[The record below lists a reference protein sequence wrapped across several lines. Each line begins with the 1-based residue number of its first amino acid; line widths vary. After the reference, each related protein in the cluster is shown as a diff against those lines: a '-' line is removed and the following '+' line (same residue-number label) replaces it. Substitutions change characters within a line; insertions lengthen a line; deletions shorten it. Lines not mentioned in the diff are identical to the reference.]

1 VPGLRRRT
9 LVGRLTAMR
18 WLLAVTS
25 LEAVCAI
32 TIRLPLLSGGH
43 QLSTWHRAGLLVAV
57 AVVPVLVHAAWR
69 VERQQGRHDAGGRIR
84 GHSGAGRAIGPE
96 RALTVA
102 AARTKIR
109 IEAMLAQ
116 RLLLTAFQPIR
127 DLKTGDVVGVEAL
140 TRFIAEPG
148 TTPDVWFADAASV
161 GLGAQMELLAV
172 QTALTAAAELPEHLY
187 VSVNVSPS
195 TCLDLGLAERI
206 TECAIPASRIVI
218 ELTEH
223 SAVPNYDPICAALA
237 SLRSRGVRIAV
248 DDAGSGFASFRHI
261 LELKPDLIKLDR
273 DIITGLDTDLA
284 RHALCAAVVSF
295 AARTGTKVTA
305 EGIESPAELRTV
317 TDLGMDAAQG
327 YLLGRPSIEPR
338 EWARWQTHADRA
350 ASSHPRTRGSQDS
363 PIVGPESAAVTAK

>member
-1 VPGLRRRT
+1 MPGSQRRT
-9 LVGRLTAMR
+9 VGGRLTAMR
-18 WLLAVTS
+18 WLLTVTS

-32 TIRLPLLSGGH
+32 TIRLPLLNGSH
-43 QLSTWHRAGLLVAV
+43 QLSAWHRAGLLLAV
-57 AVVPVLVHAAWR
+57 AVVPLLVHAAWR
-69 VERQQGRHDAGGRIR
+69 VERQQGRHNPSSRLPGYGGN
-84 GHSGAGRAIGPE
+84 
-96 RALTVA
+96 VA

-116 RLLLTAFQPIR
+116 RLLLTAFQPIH

-140 TRFIAEPG
+140 TRFVAEPG
-148 TTPDVWFADAASV
+148 ATPDVWFADAASV
-161 GLGAQMELLAV
+161 GLGTQMELLAV

-195 TCLDLGLAERI
+195 SCLDLGLAALI
-206 TECAIPASRIVI
+206 TECPIAATRIVI

-223 SAVPNYDPICAALA
+223 SPVANYDPICAALA
-237 SLRSRGVRIAV
+237 GLRSRGVRIAV

-273 DIITGLDTDLA
+273 TIISGLDTDLA

-295 AARTGTKVTA
+295 AGRTGTKVTA
-305 EGIESPAELRTV
+305 EGIENPAELMTV

-338 EWARWQTHADRA
+338 EWARWQTHADRTGGNP
-350 ASSHPRTRGSQDS
+350 PRTRGSQDS
-363 PIVGPESAAVTAK
+363 PNIEPKTAAVTAK